1 MAILEEGWGIRVG
14 NGGSD
19 GEQGIRT
26 ARTERWGPLKT
37 VLWASERDPGTDFG
51 PELGFL
57 LRAIWWRLVT
67 SGNTCAIHSCP
78 ATVPQSPDFDHL
90 SVAVV
95 FFLLLGFLLYIC
107 WNLYLYKR
115 FCSFFHNLLSLE
127 NCHCSLNYFVI
138 FIWLL
143 RSLSK
148 FFIQILYFAKNT
160 DFFIQILSI

>member
-95 FFLLLGFLLYIC
+95 FFLLLGFVCLVEGRGHRVSPSLLVCSIIPG
-107 WNLYLYKR
+107 KGIDR
-115 FCSFFHNLLSLE
+115 FPFNRVGGLL
-127 NCHCSLNYFVI
+127 
-138 FIWLL
+138 
-143 RSLSK
+143 
-148 FFIQILYFAKNT
+148 
-160 DFFIQILSI
+160 